1 MPTWPPSVPD
11 AILVDGYGERPP
23 KNSLRTQMDAGPAK
37 VRRRS
42 RAGARPISGAVKMR
56 GEQLEAFDAWFRET
70 LADGT
75 LRFDWIHPRTR
86 QAVSMRFSEEPDY
99 KPSEGAW
106 WSVSMKLEVLP

>member
-1 MPTWPPSVPD
+1 MPTWPPSIPD
-11 AILVDGYGERPP
+11 SILVSGYSEKPP
-23 KNSLRTQMDAGPAK
+23 KNALRTQMDAGPAK

-42 RAGARPISGAVKMR
+42 RSGARPISGAAMLT
-56 GEQLEAFDAWFRET
+56 GAQLETFDAWFRET

-86 QAVSMRFSEEPDY
+86 QAVSMRFTEEPDY
-99 KPSEGAW
+99 SAQGADW